1 MKIVVIGGSG
11 LIGSRLVKI
20 LRQTEHTVV
29 AASPDSGVDTI
40 TGEGLAE
47 ALSNADA
54 VVDVSNSP
62 SYEENAVMRFFA
74 TSTTNLLA
82 AETVAG
88 VHHHVVLSIVG
99 IDRLPD
105 SPYYRAKLAQEN
117 LVKNSLI
124 PYTIVRS
131 TQFFEFLNGIA
142 NASTDGDR
150 VLLSPAYVQ
159 PIAADELVSKLAEI
173 VAGPPANG
181 TREIAGPEKFRLSE
195 IVGKYLSATADPR
208 SVTDDTNALY
218 FGTRLDDHSLVPAG
232 GASLGTKS
240 FSDWLAG
247 QSLELRSSARTG

>member
-11 LIGSRLVKI
+11 LIGSRLVKT
-20 LRQTEHTVV
+20 LRHTDHTVV

-47 ALSNADA
+47 VLSDADT
-54 VVDVSNSP
+54 VVDVSNAP
-62 SYEENAVMRFFA
+62 SYEENAVMRFFE

-88 VHHHVVLSIVG
+88 VQHHVVLSIVG
-99 IDRLPD
+99 IDRLPE

-117 LVKNSLI
+117 LVKNSSV

-131 TQFFEFLNGIA
+131 TQFFEFLDGIA

-150 VLLSPAYVQ
+150 VVLSPAYVQ
-159 PIAADELVSKLAEI
+159 PIAADELASKLAEI
-173 VAGPPANG
+173 VTRPPANG
-181 TREIAGPEKFRLSE
+181 TREVAGPEKFRLSE

-208 SVTDDTNALY
+208 SVTADTNALY
-218 FGTRLDDHSLVPAG
+218 FGTRLAAQSLIPRE
-232 GASLGTKS
+232 GASLGTRS
-240 FSDWLAG
+240 LSDWLAG
-247 QSLELRSSARTG
+247 QLFELRSSARTG